1 MDQRDNAIND
11 LAKLVDIR
19 VVTDPSNQTNIFTNS
34 GLQLVGQGLASSFT
48 FTSPGALSA
57 TSLYSA
63 NPAQNGVG
71 SLAHQAAERRRYRP
85 RRQ

>member
-34 GLQLVGQGLASSFT
+34 GLQLVGAGPGLE
-48 FTSPGALSA
+48 LH
-57 TSLYSA
+57 L
-63 NPAQNGVG
+63 Q
-71 SLAHQAAERRRYRP
+71 LRRAR
-85 RRQ
+85 